1 MGVPSERITS
11 VISNFIVVSSILSVT
26 VLLVAFQKSVKAA
39 CGNQEYRLFH
49 RKEGLLVKEN
59 EDALSASRYALMMRR
74 HGQTERGRK
83 SFNRPIEYPK
93 AAR

>member
-1 MGVPSERITS
+1 MGVPSDRVTS
-11 VISNFIVVSSILSVT
+11 VISLIASSILSVT

-74 HGQTERGRK
+74 HGQTDRGRR
-83 SFNRPIEYPK
+83 SFNREIAYPK
-93 AAR
+93 VALA